1 MDDMPSAIILA
12 RNPRTSS
19 VDELKT
25 YQGNEIF
32 LNNGDEF
39 QIRLF
44 NPLIEKI
51 GVQLSINGKQSGN
64 LLVLNPGEDA
74 TIDRFID
81 DKRRMIF
88 ETYMYDESNPS
99 AKKAVANNGNIEI
112 KFFKERFQINT
123 VNPNWYYSNST
134 TNITTTFGGTTATF
148 TTSGN
153 LNNLGTPQYRSDKFA
168 DNIFQS
174 PGVFCCKTDL
184 SHQTL
189 DFADD
194 FENNNVQ
201 EPIKMSS
208 KQLKSLKETGIISKG
223 AESDQNFKN
232 VNVEFEN
239 FPFHQISYFLK
250 PMSEKNSV
258 TKEIREYCEI
268 CRYRIKKKSY
278 LYCPKC
284 GHKL

>member
-1 MDDMPSAIILA
+1 MPHYRLMDGMPSAIILA

-44 NPLIEKI
+44 NPLTEKI

-64 LLVLNPGEDA
+64 LLVLNPGEDV

-99 AKKAVANNGNIEI
+99 AKRAVVNNGNIEI
-112 KFFKERFQINT
+112 KFFKEHFQINT
-123 VNPNWYYSNST
+123 VNPNWYYSNTITNNGSPIYT
-134 TNITTTFGGTTATF
+134 TLGNTDSMGTTY
-148 TTSGN
+148 TSCN
-153 LNNLGTPQYRSDKFA
+153 TVNNNF
-168 DNIFQS
+168 NS
-174 PGVFCCKTDL
+174 PGVFRCEADL

-194 FENNNVQ
+194 FVNDVQ
-201 EPIKMSS
+201 EPFKSRS
-208 KQLKSLKETGIISKG
+208 KSLKSLKETGIVSKG
-223 AESDQNFKN
+223 AKSDQNFKS
-232 VNVEFEN
+232 VDVEFEN
-239 FPFHQISYFLK
+239 FPFYQISYFLK
-250 PMSEKNSV
+250 PISEKNTS
-258 TKEIREYCEI
+258 TREVRDYCI
-268 CRYRIKKKSY
+268 QCHYRVRNNTWQ
-278 LYCPKC
+278 YCPKC
-284 GHKL
+284 GNKIN